1 MQRVNLTVSDEAKE
15 VLLKYQ
21 KMHQY
26 NRQDDAL
33 DALLMEYEHMKE
45 PHSECTSM
53 GGFHD

>member
-33 DALLMEYEHMKE
+33 DALLKEYERMSE
-45 PHSECTSM
+45 PHSETSSI